1 MKGMKSVFGKVV
13 VSIILVF
20 GLVAGSCNTRR
31 SEEIRVKEHDDGS
44 KEMRMEEHMENDS
57 VSFEREKTIKTD
69 EDGYGKTKVET
80 DVEKKSDSD
89 LERDRD

>member
-1 MKGMKSVFGKVV
+1 MKSVFGKVV

-31 SEEIRVKEHDDGS
+31 SEEIRVKERDDGS
-44 KEMRMEEHMENDS
+44 KEMRMEERRENDT

-69 EDGYGKTKVET
+69 EDGSTEVREKT
-80 DVEKKSDSD
+80 DVDRSDPD
-89 LERDRD
+89 PE

>member
-1 MKGMKSVFGKVV
+1 MESVFGKVI
-13 VSIILVF
+13 VSILLVF

-31 SEEIRVKEHDDGS
+31 SEEIRVKERDDGS
-44 KEMRMEEHMENDS
+44 KDIRMEERRENDS

-80 DVEKKSDSD
+80 EVEKKSESD
-89 LERDRD
+89 LERNRD

>member
-1 MKGMKSVFGKVV
+1 MKGVKSVFGKVV

-20 GLVAGSCNTRR
+20 GLVAGSCGNRS
-31 SEEIRVKEHDDGS
+31 SEEIRVKESDDGS
-44 KEMRMEEHMENDS
+44 KEMRMEERRENDT

-80 DVEKKSDSD
+80 EVEKKSDSD
-89 LERDRD
+89 LERDRN